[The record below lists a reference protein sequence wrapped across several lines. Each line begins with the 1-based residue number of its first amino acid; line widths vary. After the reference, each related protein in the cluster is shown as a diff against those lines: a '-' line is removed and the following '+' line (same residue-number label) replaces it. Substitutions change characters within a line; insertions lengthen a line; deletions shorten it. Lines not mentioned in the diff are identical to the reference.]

1 MLCRMATLS
10 MDLRRR
16 VVATMGGGA
25 SAAEAAR
32 RFGVDPT
39 TARRWRRRAEAGEPT
54 PRRVGARRVPTK
66 LTPADLALLAS
77 EVDARPGVTLRELA
91 ARLGSRV
98 AESTVCRALR
108 RPGYRHK
115 KSRWRPAS
123 S

>member
-1 MLCRMATLS
+1 MS
-10 MDLRRR
+10 VYSIDLRGKLMAAVGR
-16 VVATMGGGA
+16 GA
-25 SAAEAAR
+25 SAAEAVR

-39 TARRWRRRAEAGEPT
+39 TARRWRRRAEAGEPL

-66 LTPADLALLAS
+66 LTAADLALLAS

-91 ARLGSRV
+91 ARLGARV

-108 RPGYRHK
+108 RLGYRHE

>member
-1 MLCRMATLS
+1 
-10 MDLRRR
+10 MDLRGR
-16 VVATMGGGA
+16 VMAAVGRGA
-25 SAAEAAR
+25 SAAGAAAR
-32 RFGVDPT
+32 FDVHPT
-39 TARRWRRRAEAGEPT
+39 TVRRWRRDAAAGRHAPAR
-54 PRRVGARRVPTK
+54 PGARRVPTK

-77 EVDARPGVTLRELA
+77 AVDARPGVTLRELA